1 VAFTFSDFPAEL
13 ANGRSSFVFFIPIA
27 VSSLL
32 LTPSSSFLFAIGNSV
47 IMAWLAY
54 QGNVPLNIATI
65 TGCFMLAMISWLSAR
80 SLNEALNEL
89 RTINLNL
96 DHLVEQKTHE
106 LAETLAREIVLAGRN
121 QAILDSIADGVI
133 VFDAN
138 SVSMLANPSLSRIL
152 EIPPEGLK
160 NFNLSSFLGSE
171 KLSHSSQEKIR
182 TIIETPEK
190 VESSIQVEWGRK
202 TLSISVARVKNS
214 QTNEAIGAVAVV
226 RDITREAEL
235 EKMKDT
241 FVAIVSHELRTPLN
255 AILGYAEMLKES
267 IYGAISEKQA
277 SVTERIMVNTQRL
290 LSMVGDLL
298 DEAQLK
304 AGKLSLTRHPFKA
317 SQLLE
322 AMHTTMDKITSDKGL
337 YLTDEIAPDV
347 PDTLIGDVQRLQQI
361 LVNLVNNAAKFTE
374 KGGIH
379 VLVQRS
385 TPEHW
390 AIKVSDTGPGIP
402 SEEIPYIFD
411 TFHQVEDPT
420 IRKHGGFGLGLSI
433 VKQIVELMKGKISV
447 NSEIGKGSTFTI
459 ELPLQQ

>member
-1 VAFTFSDFPAEL
+1 
-13 ANGRSSFVFFIPIA
+13 
-27 VSSLL
+27 
-32 LTPSSSFLFAIGNSV
+32 
-47 IMAWLAY
+47 
-54 QGNVPLNIATI
+54 
-65 TGCFMLAMISWLSAR
+65 
-80 SLNEALNEL
+80 
-89 RTINLNL
+89 
-96 DHLVEQKTHE
+96 
-106 LAETLAREIVLAGRN
+106 
-121 QAILDSIADGVI
+121 
-133 VFDAN
+133 
-138 SVSMLANPSLSRIL
+138 
-152 EIPPEGLK
+152 
-160 NFNLSSFLGSE
+160 
-171 KLSHSSQEKIR
+171 
-182 TIIETPEK
+182 
-190 VESSIQVEWGRK
+190 
-202 TLSISVARVKNS
+202 
-214 QTNEAIGAVAVV
+214 
-226 RDITREAEL
+226 
-235 EKMKDT
+235 
-241 FVAIVSHELRTPLN
+241 
-255 AILGYAEMLKES
+255 MLKES

-411 TFHQVEDPT
+411 TFRQVEDPT